1 MLYEMNIISCIVV
14 LVAVLPV
21 WGEFTIEQLKSE
33 RFAYTVE
40 ARDSGLDL
48 SKARYQIGDMVFDR
62 NPFKYA
68 YSLLHVFVL
77 LSNSKI
83 VITYITYTYTIW
95 HKIFFAIEVRLLL
108 VAFFLAYSLKLY
120 FAFLS
125 THH

>member
-83 VITYITYTYTIW
+83 VITYTI
-95 HKIFFAIEVRLLL
+95 
-108 VAFFLAYSLKLY
+108 
-120 FAFLS
+120 
-125 THH
+125 